1 MYLELRYK
9 VFWVSK
15 CILAASTM
23 QRQPFLPGKDDSV
36 DGDSSPQLEKTAKP
50 KVLKAQKFW
59 RGVPITGLKQT
70 SMNEIRTE
78 TPIPVKRRTETS
90 GFLPVSL

>member
-1 MYLELRYK
+1 
-9 VFWVSK
+9 
-15 CILAASTM
+15 M
-23 QRQPFLPGKDDSV
+23 QRQPFLPGKDDGV
-36 DGDSSPQLEKTAKP
+36 DGDSSQPLEKTAKP

-59 RGVPITGLKQT
+59 RTGLKQT
-70 SMNEIRTE
+70 SMNEMRTE